1 MVIASC
7 WKIYRIPGDTFLTRW
22 SERSFLGGGGGG
34 IVEDHESLESSPRD
48 GQLRLREGEVSKLRI
63 RVAERE
69 GVLAG
74 FSAGGAWCPP

>member
-1 MVIASC
+1 MTPSSHVGLKDLF
-7 WKIYRIPGDTFLTRW
+7 W
-22 SERSFLGGGGGG
+22 GGGGGG

-74 FSAGGAWCPP
+74 FSAGGGLVSPMRVSTGECTIL